1 MSFVVKTKADQI
13 QISVFY
19 KRSKYITDTEIQTRV
34 ANIFKQVLSRMFP
47 QLIIDRETE
56 INMVNEGEEEKGFIG
71 FMAIVNGMVR

>member
-1 MSFVVKTKADQI
+1 
-13 QISVFY
+13 
-19 KRSKYITDTEIQTRV
+19 
-34 ANIFKQVLSRMFP
+34 MFP